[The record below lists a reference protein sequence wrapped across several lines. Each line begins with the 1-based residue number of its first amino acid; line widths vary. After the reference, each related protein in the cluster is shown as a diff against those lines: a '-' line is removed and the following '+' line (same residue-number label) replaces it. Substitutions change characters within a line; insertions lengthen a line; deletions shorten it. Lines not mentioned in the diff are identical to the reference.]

1 MIHLINRISTTHTI
15 WVKEKGKQGIYSM
28 AILLNHLKMSILRLY
43 KKESKT
49 HPPTEK
55 EKGRKLSFV

>member
-1 MIHLINRISTTHTI
+1 
-15 WVKEKGKQGIYSM
+15 M